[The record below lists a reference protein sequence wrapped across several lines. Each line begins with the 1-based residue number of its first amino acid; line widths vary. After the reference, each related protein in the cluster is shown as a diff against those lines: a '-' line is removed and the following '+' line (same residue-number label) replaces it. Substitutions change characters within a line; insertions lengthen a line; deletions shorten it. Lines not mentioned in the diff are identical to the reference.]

1 MTLWPVGDI
10 PGKFKITHPVDII
23 MASVFTLS
31 ILLILVFGAEFTCLT
46 PLRKNIFVFMFYNSL
61 IYNVGGMVIKNSF
74 KKWSLG
80 FGSKGNGSIFAA
92 AKQERSRSGTGAIV
106 H

>member
-1 MTLWPVGDI
+1 
-10 PGKFKITHPVDII
+10 
-23 MASVFTLS
+23 
-31 ILLILVFGAEFTCLT
+31 
-46 PLRKNIFVFMFYNSL
+46 MFYNSL

-92 AKQERSRSGTGAIV
+92 AKQERRRSGTGAIV

>member
-1 MTLWPVGDI
+1 
-10 PGKFKITHPVDII
+10 
-23 MASVFTLS
+23 
-31 ILLILVFGAEFTCLT
+31 
-46 PLRKNIFVFMFYNSL
+46 MFYNSL
-61 IYNVGGMVIKNSF
+61 IYNRRGKRIKNSF
-74 KKWSLG
+74 KKGSLG